1 MARDIPK
8 ARYIRDMLD
17 RVVPRRKV
25 KKEGDWGMPGVGVKI
40 LTKKPGKAPLK
51 KSHLERK
58 RRGEGGSHGD
68 DCEKAVP
75 GRENSN

>member
-17 RVVPRRKV
+17 RAVPRRKV

-51 KSHLERK
+51 K
-58 RRGEGGSHGD
+58 
-68 DCEKAVP
+68 
-75 GRENSN
+75 